1 MKKNI
6 VRVLSAVALVALT
19 ASCNKQQSK
28 MDDQPAGGADAEQ
41 VGMKIAYVEVDS
53 LTEHYEFAKVMK
65 DSLEKMSANATNV
78 LAEKDRQLERSYN
91 NIQQKLQNNGFASED
106 QYKTAVAAF
115 QREQNNRAALEQR
128 LSSELAQKQADFLTA
143 LQDSLDNF
151 LELYNQDKKYD
162 LILSRAAVLYG
173 NKAFDI
179 TQDVVN
185 GLNNRYKK

>member
-1 MKKNI
+1 MKKNMI
-6 VRVLSAVALVALT
+6 RVLSAVALIALT

-28 MDDQPAGGADAEQ
+28 MDDQPADGADAEQ
-41 VGMKIAYVEVDS
+41 VGVKIAYVEVDS

-91 NIQQKLQNNGFASED
+91 NIQQKLQNNGFANED

-115 QREQNNRAALEQR
+115 QREQSNRAALEQR
-128 LSSELAQKQADFLTA
+128 LSNELAQKQADFLTA

-151 LELYNQDKKYD
+151 LALYNEDKKYD

-173 NKAFDI
+173 NKMFDI

-185 GLNNRYKK
+185 GLNKRYQK

>member
-28 MDDQPAGGADAEQ
+28 MDDQPGSAEAEQ

-91 NIQQKLQNNGFASED
+91 NIQQKLQNNGFANED

-115 QREQNNRAALEQR
+115 QREQSNRAALEQR
-128 LSSELAQKQADFLTA
+128 LSNELAQKQADFLTA

-151 LELYNQDKKYD
+151 LALYNEDKKYD

-173 NKAFDI
+173 NKMFDI

>member
-28 MDDQPAGGADAEQ
+28 MDDQPGSAEAEQ

-53 LTEHYEFAKVMK
+53 LTEHYEYAKVMK

-91 NIQQKLQNNGFASED
+91 NIQQKLQNNGFANED

-115 QREQNNRAALEQR
+115 QREQSNRAALEQR
-128 LSSELAQKQADFLTA
+128 LSNELAQKQADFLTA

-151 LELYNQDKKYD
+151 LALYNEDKKYD

-173 NKAFDI
+173 SKMFDI

>member
-6 VRVLSAVALVALT
+6 VRVLSALALVALT

-28 MDDQPAGGADAEQ
+28 MDDQPGGADAEQ
-41 VGMKIAYVEVDS
+41 MGMKIAYVEIDS

-91 NIQQKLQNNGFASED
+91 NIQQKLQSNGFASED

-128 LSSELAQKQADFLTA
+128 LSNELAQKQADFLTA

-173 NKAFDI
+173 NKTYDI
-179 TQDVVN
+179 TQDVIN
-185 GLNNRYKK
+185 GLNKRYQK

>member
-28 MDDQPAGGADAEQ
+28 MDDQPGSAEAEQ

-91 NIQQKLQNNGFASED
+91 NIQQKLQNNGFANED

-115 QREQNNRAALEQR
+115 QREQSNRAALEQR
-128 LSSELAQKQADFLTA
+128 LSNELAQKQADFLTA

-151 LELYNQDKKYD
+151 LALYNEDKKYD

-173 NKAFDI
+173 SKMFDI